1 MSAGD
6 WGITDAR
13 ALRAVPP
20 APDVDLWIAWQGE
33 DDMVADGLVAEDERV
48 RAARILVPARRR
60 AFLFRRAVRRH
71 VLDQYAKTWRV
82 KRMGDGKPRLA
93 GTPPPLHFSAS
104 SSRHVCAVAVAAG
117 EVGVDIAATAAPVDL
132 ASLCARFV
140 PSFAEQENAPGPV
153 RRTTGLWQWTR
164 FEAALKLRGELL
176 FEALTRRGGQCPE
189 RHGELLVSGSDFVCA
204 VARPVPFRL
213 AGLEIL
219 PFAEVG
225 AHAG

>member
-6 WGITDAR
+6 WGSTDAG

-20 APDVDLWIAWQGE
+20 APDIDLWIACLGE
-33 DDMVADGLVAEDERV
+33 DDMAAEDLVAEGERA

-71 VLDQYAKTWRV
+71 VLDQYSKTWRV
-82 KRMGDGKPRLA
+82 ERMRDAKPRLA
-93 GTPPPLHFSAS
+93 GTPPLHFNAS
-104 SSRHVCAVAVAAG
+104 SSQHVCAVAVATG
-117 EVGVDIAATAAPVDL
+117 EVGVDIAATPAPVDL
-132 ASLCARFV
+132 AWLCARFV
-140 PSFAEQENAPGPV
+140 PGFAEPENGPGRV
-153 RRTTGLWQWTR
+153 RRAAGQWQWTR

-176 FEALTRRGGQCPE
+176 FDALARRGGQCPE
-189 RHGELLVSGSDFVCA
+189 RHCELLVSGPGFVCA

-219 PFAEVG
+219 PFAEVA